1 MNATIVIPLPT
12 GTSLSTAQLNDLLSA
27 LAADYGSS
35 LAVSAPVLAYDAA
48 TGLPFVKFV
57 VMKRSGPLSSA
68 LQASLSTAAA
78 YLKSQGVA
86 LAEVAGCVACT
97 DSSMCDGTA
106 AQSSCRSLTAGPSQ
120 SATCSAGCIAGI
132 VAGATFVVCTAV
144 FMTALHFKTNKAS
157 VSPEQ

>member
-1 MNATIVIPLPT
+1 MNAIPL
-12 GTSLSTAQLNDLLSA
+12 SH
-27 LAADYGSS
+27 LAD
-35 LAVSAPVLAYDAA
+35 
-48 TGLPFVKFV
+48 
-57 VMKRSGPLSSA
+57 SSA
-68 LQASLSTAAA
+68 ELVPAKHFGTVAETQA

-144 FMTALHFKTNKAS
+144 FVVVRNFLNGKKS
-157 VSPEQ
+157 VAPEP